1 MPRIYTFP
9 KFSQGDHFGIR
20 LGGPGLGNLFFPF
33 ARAVIFSHLNDLPM
47 INPTWPNIK
56 IGPIIRNERDKR
68 FYLNLFKSTGIKG
81 PQKYYLLNTIGKIQE
96 SDEISLNNIDKN
108 SIIVFSGLR
117 NYFQDIQ
124 PHYALVKK
132 KILSIVKTQYLKKID
147 PDYDYI
153 GIHLRLG
160 DYSKER
166 RNDLEWSLEVVRQ
179 MRKVIGQKKVLLFSD
194 ERESELSEILGK
206 INNVEV
212 AFFGNAISDLI
223 AMSRCRYLIASD
235 STFSAWAAYLGRM
248 PVIFQKRHF
257 GPILYRENE
266 FELVLE
272 NPNNLPGLL
281 DASRIGSGF

>member
-1 MPRIYTFP
+1 MSRLYVFP
-9 KFSQGDHFGIR
+9 KFSQGDNLGIR

-33 ARAVIFSHLNDLPM
+33 ARAVIYSHENNIPM

-56 IGPIIRNERDKR
+56 IGPILRNERDKR
-68 FYLNLFKSTGIKG
+68 FYLNLFKSAGIKG

-96 SDEISLNNIDKN
+96 SDEISLNNIDRN

-117 NYFQDIQ
+117 NYFQDIK
-124 PHYALVKK
+124 PHYTLVKE
-132 KILSIVKTQYLKKID
+132 KILSIVKTKYLQNID
-147 PDYDYI
+147 ADYDCI

-166 RNDLEWSLEVVRQ
+166 RNDLEWSLEVIRQ
-179 MRKVIGQKKVLLFSD
+179 MRKALGQKRVLLFSD
-194 ERESELSEILGK
+194 ERESELGEILNK

-212 AFFGNAISDLI
+212 GFFGNAISDLV

-257 GPILYRENE
+257 GTVLYEKNE
-266 FELVLE
+266 FELVLD
-272 NPNNLPGLL
+272 NPTDLPSHLIPG
-281 DASRIGSGF
+281 RI